1 MTEAISPA
9 MASAPLWMALNPYA
23 VSLVIA
29 ANSLAIA
36 IAVLFSARGY
46 PQPISRS
53 LMLFGGGKLF
63 VVGGFLLFALRTE
76 LSPLL
81 SIVCGNALL
90 ITGFCANLAAVRAM
104 QRKSP
109 PLRLSIAMTVLAVL
123 GSLWFGVLAPDLRGV
138 RIIISLLA
146 LFLCGVLAFELLF
159 RFRNPGRAH
168 YLGGVMALVLA
179 AGLAARI
186 YGALNGGAQS
196 VHGLVADGVEQVF
209 FFLVYIA
216 ATISAINFT
225 MISNDTFNEE
235 LRQMAASDPLTGL
248 ANRRRLLERGEE
260 ETRRAHRYHRPL
272 TVLVLDLDHFKRIN
286 DNWGHAVGDGALKRT
301 ADCCLSVLRDIDIVG
316 RLGGEE
322 FVAILPETDLE
333 SGQGAAERL
342 RAAIAGLEVDDHPPL
357 RLTVSIG
364 VATLEMEESFA
375 AALDRADAAMYRA
388 KQAGRNCVR
397 GEDDDR
403 RAA

>member
-1 MTEAISPA
+1 MTDAFSPS
-9 MASAPLWMALNPYA
+9 MAAPLWMALNPYA
-23 VSLVIA
+23 VSLVVA
-29 ANSLAIA
+29 TNSLAIA
-36 IAVLFSARGY
+36 IAVLFSAKSY

-53 LMLFGGGKLF
+53 LLLFGGGKLL

-90 ITGFCANLAAVRAM
+90 ISGFCANLAAVRAM

-109 PLRLSIAMTVLAVL
+109 PLRLSFALTGLAVL
-123 GSLWFGVLAPDLRGV
+123 GSLWFGVLTPDLRGV
-138 RIIISLLA
+138 RVIISLLA

-168 YLGGVMALVLA
+168 YLGGAMALVLA

-186 YGALNGGAQS
+186 YGAVDGGEQS
-196 VHGLVADGVEQVF
+196 VHGLAADRVEQVF

-235 LRQMAASDPLTGL
+235 LRLMAASDSLTGL
-248 ANRRRLLERGEE
+248 ANRRRLLERGDE

-286 DNWGHAVGDGALKRT
+286 DNWGHAVGDEALKKT
-301 ADCCLSVLRDIDIVG
+301 AECCLAAFRDIDIVG

-322 FVAILPETDLE
+322 FVAILPETGLDAGL
-333 SGQGAAERL
+333 GAAERL
-342 RAAIAGLEVDDHPPL
+342 RAAIAGLEVDSRPPL
-357 RLTVSIG
+357 RLTVSVG
-364 VATLEMEESFA
+364 VATIETDESFA
-375 AALDRADAAMYRA
+375 AVLDRADAAMYRA

-397 GEDDDR
+397 SEADDR